1 MNDVEKL
8 DGKESSEKSSD
19 KMDDYNQKDDI
30 AETIE
35 EEHKTKE
42 KKIEDVIL
50 EEKDENNEETKQ
62 KETIEIPE
70 NMDSTKEIEK
80 LVRENIKNSI
90 KADNEKK
97 CKNLDE
103 LCNNIC
109 SIF

>member
-8 DGKESSEKSSD
+8 DGKESPEKSSD
-19 KMDDYNQKDDI
+19 KIDDDNQKDDF

-35 EEHKTKE
+35 EEHKTKDN
-42 KKIEDVIL
+42 KLGDVIL
-50 EEKDENNEETKQ
+50 EEKDKNNEETKQ
-62 KETIEIPE
+62 KETSEIPQT
-70 NMDSTKEIEK
+70 MDSTKEIEK

-97 CKNLDE
+97 CKNFDE

-109 SIF
+109 FIF